1 MRPGFGLEGRT
12 ALVTGATGLLGREH
26 CRALRDAGARVVVAD
41 VKEEV
46 CRVFAETL
54 GGGAFGCAFDV
65 TDKDSVTSARD
76 RVLAEAGG
84 IDILVNNAAVNDQFE
99 RPELAG
105 ELSKLEN
112 YPLAQW
118 RRMIDVNVTGA
129 FLCAQVFGE
138 VMARAGR
145 GSIINI
151 ASTYGIVAPNQ
162 SLYRDEAG
170 RQSFYKSPAYSVSKG
185 AVLSLTTFLASY
197 WGERGVRVNSLS
209 PGGVENRQEE
219 FFVKNYAERTP
230 LKRMARP
237 DDYHGAI
244 VFLASDAAAY
254 VTGANL
260 VVDGGFTIW

>member
-1 MRPGFGLEGRT
+1 MKAVFQLEGKV

-26 CRALRDAGARVVVAD
+26 CRALREAGARVVVAD
-41 VKEEV
+41 MNETA
-46 CRVFAETL
+46 CAAFAAEL
-54 GGGAFGCAFDV
+54 GGDAFPCAFDV
-65 TDKDSVTSARD
+65 TDKNSVLAARD
-76 RVLAEAGG
+76 LVLARAGR
-84 IDILVNNAAVNDQFE
+84 IDVLVNNAAVNDQFE
-99 RPELAG
+99 KPELAG

-112 YPLAQW
+112 YPVAQW

-138 VMARAGR
+138 SMAIAGR

-151 ASTYGIVAPNQ
+151 ASTYGVVAPNQ

-185 AVLSLTTFLASY
+185 AVISLTTFLASY
-197 WGERGVRVNSLS
+197 WGEKGVRVNTLS

-219 FFVKNYAERTP
+219 FFVKNYSERTP
-230 LKRMARP
+230 LKRMAQP
-237 DDYHGAI
+237 TDYHGAI
-244 VFLASDAAAY
+244 VFLASDAAGY

-260 VVDGGFTIW
+260 IVDGGFTIW